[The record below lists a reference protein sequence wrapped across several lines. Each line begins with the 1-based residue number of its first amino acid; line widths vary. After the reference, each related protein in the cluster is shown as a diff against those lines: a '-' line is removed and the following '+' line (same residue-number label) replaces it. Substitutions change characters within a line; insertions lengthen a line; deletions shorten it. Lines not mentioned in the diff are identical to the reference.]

1 MTNTRS
7 MMTNLSSVRWKVS
20 LVRGERRSS
29 SGPYQRWHLRRRRS
43 EPRDATAEPRVST
56 ISTIADKSRRYMEPR
71 RKFQRT
77 KWFTPSSMAL
87 LNATLFCNPVTT
99 TSTSL
104 LSSTVPTP
112 TVSAIL
118 GTASMSLLKKRALAR
133 IVSYARVLT
142 SVREAR
148 DDPSRWDDQSNGGGR
163 G

>member
-1 MTNTRS
+1 
-7 MMTNLSSVRWKVS
+7 
-20 LVRGERRSS
+20 
-29 SGPYQRWHLRRRRS
+29 
-43 EPRDATAEPRVST
+43 
-56 ISTIADKSRRYMEPR
+56 
-71 RKFQRT
+71 
-77 KWFTPSSMAL
+77 MAL

-104 LSSTVPTP
+104 LSGAVPTP

-142 SVREAR
+142 RVREAR

-163 G
+163 GGWEGPTRLVESDMPICANATQEQLDAAV